1 MPDRRV
7 GIQQM
12 FCALYGATNPD
23 GVLGRNGAKCPPEG
37 AVGHCPARFALVSG
51 QKKTGAGFH
60 HVSSRAKGWLAFA
73 GVRLPKVQPALR
85 RSCESRGLD
94 PLGAPMESRPRIRS
108 GAARCGLGRWVRAAA
123 VGWLLLI
130 CRGGAATAQGFA
142 GLGAD
147 ATGFAVPQPGL
158 VLEFPRDHGAH
169 PDYRIEWW
177 YLTANLQGPD
187 GTDYGIQWT
196 LFRTA
201 LAPFEVKGW
210 ASPQVWLGHAA
221 LTTPMHH
228 YVAERLAR
236 GGIGQAGVVAE
247 PFAAWIDEWQMTGLE
262 QMALSAGG
270 VDFAYDLALRATG
283 PLVLQGQQGYSVK
296 SREGQASAYY
306 SQPFYQ
312 VTGSLTLPEGQ
323 VNVTGQGW
331 LDREWSSQPLATDQ
345 TGWDWF
351 SLHFDSGEKLMAFR
365 LRDSG
370 AGYTAATWIS
380 AEGVPEPLPDGALV
394 LEPGDVTDVAGHQV
408 PTTWRLQLGAKGV
421 DITTV
426 PLNPQAWMA
435 TSFPYWEGPIRFSG
449 SHAGRGY
456 LEMTGYE

>member
-1 MPDRRV
+1 MAA
-7 GIQQM
+7 
-12 FCALYGATNPD
+12 ALICWA
-23 GVLGRNGAKCPPEG
+23 
-37 AVGHCPARFALVSG
+37 
-51 QKKTGAGFH
+51 GAG
-60 HVSSRAKGWLAFA
+60 S
-73 GVRLPKVQPALR
+73 
-85 RSCESRGLD
+85 
-94 PLGAPMESRPRIRS
+94 
-108 GAARCGLGRWVRAAA
+108 
-123 VGWLLLI
+123 
-130 CRGGAATAQGFA
+130 AQGFA
-142 GLGAD
+142 GLGSD

-158 VLEFPRDHGAH
+158 VLDFPRDHGAH
-169 PDYRIEWW
+169 PSYRIEWW

-221 LTTPMHH
+221 LTTPTRHF
-228 YVAERLAR
+228 VAERLAR
-236 GGIGQAGVVAE
+236 GGIGQAGVVAQ
-247 PFAAWIDEWQMTGLE
+247 PFAAWIDEWQMVGLD
-262 QMALSAGG
+262 QMALRAGG
-270 VDFAYDLALRATG
+270 TDFTYELALTAQG
-283 PLVLQGQQGYSVK
+283 PLVLQGQQGYSLK

-306 SQPFYQ
+306 SQPFYE
-312 VTGSLTLPEGQ
+312 VTGSLTLPGGQ
-323 VNVTGQGW
+323 VTVTGQGW
-331 LDREWSSQPLATDQ
+331 LDREWSSQPLASDQ

-370 AGYTAATWIS
+370 AGFTAATWIS
-380 AEGVPEPLPDGALV
+380 AGGVPEPLPDGALV
-394 LEPGDVTDVAGHQV
+394 LEPGAITDVAGHRV
-408 PTTWRLQLGAKGV
+408 PTEWHLVMAAKGL

-456 LEMTGYE
+456 LEMTGYP